1 MARLLIYGWFFF
13 LLSIPWFIGCWV
25 IAGGI
30 SRMIE
35 SWMETE
41 GGLNHEGKRYY

>member
-1 MARLLIYGWFFF
+1 MARILIYGWFFF

-25 IAGGI
+25 ISGSLA
-30 SRMIE
+30 RMIE

-41 GGLNHEGKRYY
+41 GGSDYEGKRYH